1 MDKIKIYQE
10 KEIEIDLPT
19 LIDSR
24 FLICANSGGGKSYAV
39 RKLLE
44 ETNGKVMSIVLDVEG
59 EFKTLREKFD
69 YLLIGRDG
77 DVELNMGSA
86 NLLPEKIMELNV
98 STIIDISDLQKFDR
112 VKYVKLFLESLMNLK
127 REYWKPCIIVLD
139 EAHLLCGQQ
148 EKQDSFLA
156 VIDLMTRGRKRGYCG
171 ILCSQRIAKLH
182 KDAVAECNNY
192 MIGRTGL
199 DIDMKRASEILG
211 FTSKQDML
219 SLRDLDAGEFYVFG
233 TAISKKIINVKVAE
247 VQTTHPRVGM
257 DIKSQITPPTDK
269 VKSILSKL
277 NDLPKEAIQE
287 KKDKESLIKQVNEL
301 NREIRILKSGTNKV
315 IDEKAIERAK
325 QQGFNEAKQVFSNEL
340 EQVKRQNT
348 MLINKEKKLAELLGT
363 SIPVKNIPLK
373 PTQQSIQRRII
384 QSKPEVSLTNDSGEE
399 IKFGRCEKMIYSFL
413 YHNPERQFNTSQ
425 IGAVTGY
432 SSNSGGFNNAISK
445 LRSAGLIKGSS
456 NSLQLNDFNE
466 DMVLEHTFQKENII
480 NILGKC
486 EKEIYQVLLDNP
498 DQEFSKE
505 DLASMTPTNYS
516 ANSGGFSNSISRLS
530 SLGLIKRNNGMI
542 KLNEELLEI

>member
-1 MDKIKIYQE
+1 MKINIYKE

-44 ETNGKVMSIVLDVEG
+44 ETNDKVMSIVLDVEG
-59 EFKTLREKFD
+59 EFKTLREKYD
-69 YLLIGRDG
+69 YLLIGKGG
-77 DVELNMGSA
+77 DVEINMKSA
-86 NLLPEKIMELNV
+86 SLLPSKIMELNV
-98 STIIDISDLQKFDR
+98 STIIDISDLQKQDR
-112 VKYVKLFLESLMNLK
+112 IRYVKAFLESLMQLP
-127 REYWKPCIIVLD
+127 REFWKPCLIILD

-171 ILCSQRIAKLH
+171 VLCSQRIAKLH

-211 FTSKQDML
+211 FTTKQDML

-233 TAISKKIINVKVAE
+233 TAISKKIINVKVGE
-247 VQTTHPRVGM
+247 VKTTHPKVGM
-257 DIKSQITPPTDK
+257 DIRTQISPPTDK

-277 NDLPKEAIQE
+277 NDLPREADQE
-287 KKDKESLIKQVNEL
+287 RKDKESLIKQVNEL
-301 NREIRILKSGTNKV
+301 NREIRILKTGTNKV
-315 IDEKAIERAK
+315 IDEKAIENAK
-325 QQGFNEAKQVFSNEL
+325 KIGYNDAKIQLQKEL
-340 EQVKRQNT
+340 DFMKKENNL
-348 MLINKEKKLAELLGT
+348 LINREKKIAELLKVELPLRPIIT
-363 SIPVKNIPLK
+363 DIPIRKV
-373 PTQQSIQRRII
+373 II
-384 QSKPEVSLTNDSGEE
+384 ERPKIERTYDNSTLDSDT
-399 IKFGRCEKMIYSFL
+399 KLGRCERMIYSFL
-413 YHNPERQFNTSQ
+413 YNNPERTFNVSQ

-432 SSNSGGFNNAISK
+432 SSTSGGFNNALSR
-445 LRSAGLIKGSS
+445 LRTLNLIKGQSS
-456 NSLQLNDFNE
+456 ALQVNEFNPE
-466 DMVLEHTFQKENII
+466 IVIEGNFEKENII

-498 DQEFSKE
+498 DSQLSKE
-505 DLASMTPTNYS
+505 EIASMTQTNYS
-516 ANSGGFSNSISRLS
+516 ANSGGFNNSISRLS
-530 SLGLIKRNNGMI
+530 TLGLIKRNGGIIQLNPE
-542 KLNEELLEI
+542 LNEL